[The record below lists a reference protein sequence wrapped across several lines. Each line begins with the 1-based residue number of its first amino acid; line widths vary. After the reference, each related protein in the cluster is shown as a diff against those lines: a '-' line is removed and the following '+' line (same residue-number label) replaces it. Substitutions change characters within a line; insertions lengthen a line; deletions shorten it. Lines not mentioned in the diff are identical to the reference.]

1 VVKFLDDELLE
12 SIVAEAREV
21 LVRLGVEIHNPTAL
35 GLLGDHG
42 AEIDATRQRARIPE
56 ELVDRALEAARE
68 CFALYDVLGNQ
79 THDLSGDNVHFTPGS
94 AAIHVLDHA
103 TGRMRRPTTADYIR
117 HVKLVNRLPNIA
129 AQSTAFIPADVPE
142 AIQDS
147 YRLFLSL
154 LYGEKPVVTGAFT
167 IESFNVMRDLQLAVR
182 GSAHNL
188 RARPLTIFSVCPTAP
203 LKWSG
208 VTSQNLLDCAAAGIP
223 VEYISMPL
231 AGFMA
236 PVTLVGSLVQH
247 TAETLSG
254 LVMTQLASPGAP
266 ALYGGSPAI
275 FDVRYETTP
284 MGAIETMMIDCA
296 YCEIGKYLGLPTQA
310 YISLSDAKLLDAQ
323 AGLETGIGATLAALA
338 GVNSVSGPGMLD
350 FESCQSLEKLVL
362 DNEICGMVL
371 RLTRG
376 VEPKEDFPALPRFEE
391 MLRDGHLLI
400 SKHTRKYLREEHYMP
415 GRVIDRA
422 QRSRWLEEGGLSLGD
437 RAHREVER
445 LIASCPPSPLPE
457 SAQAELVELMHREAH
472 RYGMDVLPQREP

>member
-1 VVKFLDDELLE
+1 MVKFLDDELLE

-182 GSAHNL
+182 GSAHTCAPV
-188 RARPLTIFSVCPTAP
+188 RSRSSPSARPRRSSGAASPRRTCSTAP
-203 LKWSG
+203 
-208 VTSQNLLDCAAAGIP
+208 
-223 VEYISMPL
+223 
-231 AGFMA
+231 
-236 PVTLVGSLVQH
+236 
-247 TAETLSG
+247 
-254 LVMTQLASPGAP
+254 
-266 ALYGGSPAI
+266 
-275 FDVRYETTP
+275 R
-284 MGAIETMMIDCA
+284 
-296 YCEIGKYLGLPTQA
+296 
-310 YISLSDAKLLDAQ
+310 
-323 AGLETGIGATLAALA
+323 
-338 GVNSVSGPGMLD
+338 
-350 FESCQSLEKLVL
+350 
-362 DNEICGMVL
+362 
-371 RLTRG
+371 
-376 VEPKEDFPALPRFEE
+376 
-391 MLRDGHLLI
+391 
-400 SKHTRKYLREEHYMP
+400 
-415 GRVIDRA
+415 
-422 QRSRWLEEGGLSLGD
+422 
-437 RAHREVER
+437 
-445 LIASCPPSPLPE
+445 PE
-457 SAQAELVELMHREAH
+457 SRSSTS
-472 RYGMDVLPQREP
+472 RCRWPGSWPR